1 MVSGGSERADGVHFV
16 FGTISFDLRYLLV
29 ATIATGISFTFS
41 GRFFVVLDLK
51 DRRRKFGEV
60 AMSTE
65 DIDGNFKFKTHLSG
79 HCVKGSDP

>member
-1 MVSGGSERADGVHFV
+1 MVSGGSERADSVHFV

-41 GRFFVVLDLK
+41 GRFFCGFGFKSKGGNL
-51 DRRRKFGEV
+51 GEV

>member
-41 GRFFVVLDLK
+41 GRFFVVLDSK
-51 DRRRKFGEV
+51 
-60 AMSTE
+60 
-65 DIDGNFKFKTHLSG
+65 
-79 HCVKGSDP
+79 VKEEIWRGCNVHGRS